1 MSALATLA
9 DPRTRRQAI
18 PIVVDRDASLLAMLR
33 RGDPRAPAQLIEQFG
48 ARTYRLAVGLTRNA
62 EDAEEAVQDAFVN
75 VIRRI
80 DLFRGDFALRSWIY
94 RIVADAA
101 YQKRRTPASRHI
113 HVSIDDARPIFDE
126 DGRHAESFVDWSST
140 VDDPSRPTELRLAL
154 TAALGDLPADF
165 HTAALLRDVE
175 GGRTAVPDHF
185 VGSDRPRRSR
195 REG

>member
-62 EDAEEAVQDAFVN
+62 EDAEEAVQDVFLN

-80 DLFRGDFALRSWIY
+80 DLFRGDFALRTWIY

-101 YQKRRTPASRHI
+101 YQKRRTP
-113 HVSIDDARPIFDE
+113 
-126 DGRHAESFVDWSST
+126 
-140 VDDPSRPTELRLAL
+140 
-154 TAALGDLPADF
+154 AALGDLPADF

-175 GGRTAVPDHF
+175 GGRTAVPDSF
-185 VGSDRPRRSR
+185 SGRDWPRRSLCKR
-195 REG
+195 